1 MHVLCEGLRHLLPA
15 DIRNGVQ
22 GQTVVDLV
30 VVIQILANGVDN
42 KSQEVRILVHEKGHS
57 EVSL

>member
-1 MHVLCEGLRHLLPA
+1 MHVLGKCFCHLLST

-30 VVIQILANGVDN
+30 VVVEVFPDGVHDQP
-42 KSQEVRILVHEKGHS
+42 KEIGILVH
-57 EVSL
+57 